1 MSITMSWSI
10 WEKPK
15 MLEIRDLHVSVQGT
29 PVLRGI
35 NLTIEAGET
44 FILFGP
50 NGSGKTTLL
59 MTLMGF
65 SGYTVTRGSITFKGR
80 DITHA
85 PMWERARLGIGM
97 SFQRPPTIHGLPT
110 GKMVELCGRGRE
122 MDIQAM
128 ARKVHFD
135 TFLDRDVNA
144 GFSGGEIKRSELLQ
158 LMAQQPGLL
167 LFDEPESGV
176 DLENMALVGHTVR
189 DLLDGMPE
197 GCNATL
203 RERARK
209 RSTSGLIITHTGHIL
224 QYVTADRGQVM
235 YHGKLCCEDKPRR
248 ILDHIANHGYQE
260 CLRCLAG
267 DSYGKIVEAPLA

>member
-1 MSITMSWSI
+1 
-10 WEKPK
+10 
-15 MLEIRDLHVSVQGT
+15 MLEIRDLHVSVQGA
-29 PVLRGI
+29 PVLKGI
-35 NLTIEAGET
+35 DLRVSPGET

-59 MTLMGF
+59 MTLMGV
-65 SGYTVTRGSITFKGR
+65 SGYEVTRGRIIFKGR

-85 PMWERARLGIGM
+85 PMHERARLGMGM

-110 GKMVELCGRGRE
+110 GKLVALCGRGRD
-122 MDIQAM
+122 MDIPDM

-135 TFLDRDVNA
+135 QFLDRDVNA

-158 LMAQQPGLL
+158 LMAQKPDLL

-176 DLENMALVGHTVR
+176 DLENMALVGKTVR
-189 DLLDGMPE
+189 YLLDGMPE
-197 GCNATL
+197 NCNATL
-203 RERARK
+203 RQRERA

-224 QYVTADRGQVM
+224 EYVNAHRGQVM
-235 YHGKLCCEDKPRR
+235 YHGKLCCEARPRE
-248 ILDHIANHGYQE
+248 ILDHIARHGYQE

-267 DSYGKIVEAPLA
+267 DMYGKIAEAPLA